1 MFSEQDL
8 KVVIVAAFLMCGGS
22 KLTDGCVK
30 NQFNQLKDGCVSCNN
45 SVQRSINSQVSW
57 VVGQQF

>member
-1 MFSEQDL
+1 MFSELDL

-30 NQFNQLKDGCVSCNN
+30 NPFNQLKNECI
-45 SVQRSINSQVSW
+45 INQINQLT
-57 VVGQQF
+57 GALGL